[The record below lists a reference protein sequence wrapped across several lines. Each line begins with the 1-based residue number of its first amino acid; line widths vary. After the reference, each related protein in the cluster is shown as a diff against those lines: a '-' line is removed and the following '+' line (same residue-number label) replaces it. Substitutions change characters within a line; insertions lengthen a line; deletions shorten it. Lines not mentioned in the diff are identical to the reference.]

1 MIDGRWFSD
10 GFLLS
15 LFRLMI
21 VFRSKGYPDGHGH
34 WTLLYTA
41 SNESAGVYE
50 KKGGVQDSFT
60 VYFSISISNDYE

>member
-1 MIDGRWFSD
+1 
-10 GFLLS
+10 
-15 LFRLMI
+15 MI